1 MVFGVS
7 DIIGIIADIGVI
19 AGIIFLALELRQN
32 NSLLAAQ
39 VRYSLRQYRSDIA
52 DTIMAPHILEATH
65 KYASGENVSPSD
77 RSAALMTAL
86 KVIELW
92 EWQYGEY
99 VAGTLGRG
107 KLPLY
112 SWRIWYQGEGESP
125 VPVQEIWKS
134 RRDVLN
140 PEFVRFF
147 EENVIEAQGSAL
159 TPDRP

>member
-1 MVFGVS
+1 MVYDGS
-7 DIIGIIADIGVI
+7 EIIGFIADIAVI

-39 VRYSLRQYRSDIA
+39 ARYSLRQYRSDIA
-52 DTIMAPHILEATH
+52 DTIMAPHVLEATH
-65 KYASGENVSPSD
+65 KYASGENLSPAE

-99 VAGTLGRG
+99 AAGALGRG
-107 KLPLY
+107 KLPLDA
-112 SWRIWYQGEGESP
+112 WRIWYQGKGESP
-125 VPVQEIWKS
+125 VPVQEIWES
-134 RRDVLN
+134 RRHVLN

-147 EENVIEAQGSAL
+147 EENVVDG
-159 TPDRP
+159 